1 MPLRFEDMWHYYTSI
16 GVFVCLKKK
25 KKPNGNL
32 VWNWS
37 YEVFSDGELSDLK
50 GVITNEL
57 AGS

>member
-16 GVFVCLKKK
+16 GVFVCLKKTK
-25 KKPNGNL
+25 TNGNL

-37 YEVFSDGELSDLK
+37 YEVFSDWELSDLK